1 MIDFQKTEPNRKP
14 NSLTAVNRKGH
25 FLKFLSEI
33 WDKIRGNS
41 TISVGFVKKTLKPS
55 VIYLKLLLIYG
66 LSTFRPYSKNVGFC
80 LKIFSTTTDG

>member
-41 TISVGFVKKTLKPS
+41 TISVGFVKKNPKTFSDLSK
-55 VIYLKLLLIYG
+55 IIAYLWSEHFQAVFQKCWILPKKMFYYG
-66 LSTFRPYSKNVGFC
+66 
-80 LKIFSTTTDG
+80 